1 MALAYCVPWQVSR
14 QRDEAVG
21 KARELLSNGPEG
33 PEALV
38 REQIHQLQED
48 RATMLADRITMMEAR
63 NLPVPNSRMGINAF
77 CALGAAALARPR
89 DASCGYDCM

>member
-1 MALAYCVPWQVSR
+1 MSLTHCALWQVSR

-48 RATMLADRITMMEAR
+48 RAAMLTDRITMMEAR
-63 NLPVPNSRMGINAF
+63 NLPVSNPRMGINAF
-77 CALGAAALARPR
+77 CALSAAALARPR
-89 DASCGYDCM
+89 DCM